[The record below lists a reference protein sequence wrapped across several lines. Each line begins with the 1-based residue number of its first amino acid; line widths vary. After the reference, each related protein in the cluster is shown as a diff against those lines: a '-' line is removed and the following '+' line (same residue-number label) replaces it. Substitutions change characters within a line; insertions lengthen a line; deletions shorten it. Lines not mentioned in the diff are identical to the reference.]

1 MKIPYCSKFNQ
12 TLLGLILLQLVPA
25 VGQTLYDFGN
35 PSSEEQLYI
44 ELINRARANPP
55 AEGVRLAATTDP
67 DILAAYAYFNVDL
80 GMMKREMNAIAAT
93 PPLAPNANLT
103 NAARGHST
111 WMFNTA
117 TQAHNESATNTPFSR
132 ITASGFNYTYAG
144 ENIYAYAKSVDF
156 SHAGFEVDW
165 GPGGTGGMQTGRGH
179 RANIHKSNYR
189 EIGVGVVLGTNGAVG
204 PQLVTQDFGT
214 RFSSPT
220 LATGVAY
227 YDLNA
232 NNFYDIGE
240 GISGLTV
247 NVNGA
252 SHYCTT
258 AAGGGWTVPVPGVSA
273 SRTVTFSGLGMNQSV
288 ALTVSGDANAKS
300 DLKLNYTPPAITS
313 AATASAGAPHTLRFT
328 TVGGATG
335 YKCAQATVT
344 AAPAENCENATGITK
359 STTGTYAVVQSAVK
373 HEGNAAFHLENS
385 TAASQWLQLNP
396 LYSGGSSPSI
406 SFRSRVRYSSTSER
420 FKVQVREEGGT
431 AWQTVYD
438 QAGSGNSGEASFTL
452 RSAALTGMA
461 GKQFRIRFL
470 LHYTTGSYYTSSGSN
485 VGWFID
491 AVNLTDIS
499 KLDAVASATVTTPAW
514 TFTPGLGTCKLSV
527 TPVVSGRD
535 YPGASQNLAVS
546 ASGPP
551 PPTFETW
558 AAELESANGLA
569 AGTLSNANGDHDKD
583 GRCNLLEYAFGGS
596 PVGGSDP
603 PDRLPAGRVTATHFI
618 LSYKVDTSL
627 GGLLIT
633 PQSCPTM
640 SNWKKPGEAA
650 GFTDQIIS
658 TNGNIQTHEAS
669 IPLSAGK
676 CFLRLSIT
684 RQ

>member
-1 MKIPYCSKFNQ
+1 MV
-12 TLLGLILLQLVPA
+12 LQLVPA
-25 VGQTLYDFGN
+25 AGQTLYDFGN
-35 PSSEEQLYI
+35 PTSEEQLYI
-44 ELINRARANPP
+44 ELINRARANPS

-67 DILAAYAYFNVDL
+67 DILAAYTYFSVDL
-80 GMMKREMNAIAAT
+80 NMMKREMDAIAAT

-103 NAARGHST
+103 NAARGHT
-111 WMFNTA
+111 MWMFNTA

-132 ITASGFNYTYAG
+132 ITASGYNYTYAG
-144 ENIYAYAKSVDF
+144 ENIYAYAKSVEY

-165 GPGGTGGMQTGRGH
+165 GPGGTGGMQAGRGH
-179 RANIHKSNYR
+179 RVNIHKSNYR
-189 EIGVGVVLGTNGAVG
+189 EVGVGVVLGTNGAVG
-204 PQLVTQDFGT
+204 PQLVTQDFGA

-247 NVNGA
+247 NVSGA

-273 SRTVTFSGLGMNQSV
+273 SRTVTFSGLGLNQSV
-288 ALTVSGDANAKS
+288 PLTVSGDANAKS
-300 DLKLNYTPPAITS
+300 DLKLNYTPPVITS
-313 AATASAGAPHTLRFT
+313 AATAGAGVPHTLQFT
-328 TVGGATG
+328 PVGGATG
-335 YKCAQATVT
+335 YKCSQATLA

-373 HEGNAAFHLENS
+373 HEGSAAFHLENS
-385 TAASQWLQLNP
+385 TAASQWIQLNQ
-396 LYSGGSSPSI
+396 LYSGGSAPSI
-406 SFRSRVRYSSTSER
+406 SFRSRVRYSSTTER
-420 FKVQVREEGGT
+420 FKVQVCEDGGT

-438 QAGSGNSGEASFTL
+438 QAGTGNSGEGSFSL

-470 LHYTTGSYYTSSGSN
+470 LHYTTGSYYPQSGDT

-499 KLDAVASATVTTPAW
+499 KLDGIASATVTSPSW
-514 TFTPGLGTCKLSV
+514 TFTPGLGNYRLSV

-546 ASGPP
+546 VAASSTPS
-551 PPTFETW
+551 FATW
-558 AAELESANGLA
+558 AATLESANGLA

-596 PVGGSDP
+596 PVGGNDP
-603 PDRLPAGRVTATHFI
+603 PARLPAGSVTATHFV
-618 LSYKVDTSL
+618 LRYQVDTSL
-627 GGLLIT
+627 GDLSVT
-633 PQSCPTM
+633 PQTCPTM
-640 SNWKKPGEAA
+640 SSWKTPGGAGAPA
-650 GFTDQIIS
+650 GFTDQLIS
-658 TNGNIQTHEAS
+658 TAGSIQTREAS
-669 IPLSAGK
+669 IPLSSGK
-676 CFLRLSIT
+676 CFLRLRVT